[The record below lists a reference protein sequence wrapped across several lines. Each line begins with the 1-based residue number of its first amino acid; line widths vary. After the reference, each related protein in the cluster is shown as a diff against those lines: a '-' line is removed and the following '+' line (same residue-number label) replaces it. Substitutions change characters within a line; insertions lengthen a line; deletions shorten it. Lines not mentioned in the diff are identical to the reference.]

1 MDLIGDCAEHRRDRL
16 ELVILEIYRTTA
28 ATTRDPLLEI
38 LMSKGISI
46 HDVIRAALNGVKI
59 AFKSFA
65 RLTQHEKWWLDE
77 APEYF
82 VTVNVADAIAKRTGD
97 SVWFEYKVGET
108 QLEGGGELRGRPHRD
123 ENLNGRHDIVVFR
136 RSSDAPWCVIEVK
149 SPVYSMNDL
158 IRKDIKR
165 LVQAISRRTKNGSIA
180 YGVLVFYSSRH
191 ANAKDDLIEDMAD
204 KLKTFAEESLGE
216 RGIDATVSLSL
227 QALIKGS
234 KYGTAS
240 AGCLCIKAHRR
251 HSKIDLRMPIQ
262 RASAEG

>member
-1 MDLIGDCAEHRRDRL
+1 
-16 ELVILEIYRTTA
+16 
-28 ATTRDPLLEI
+28 
-38 LMSKGISI
+38 MSKGISI
-46 HDVIRAALNGVKI
+46 QDVISAALNGVKS

-82 VTVNVADAIAKRTGD
+82 VTVNVAEAIAKRTRD
-97 SVWFEYKVGET
+97 CVWFEYKVGDT

-123 ENLNGRHDIVVFR
+123 ENRNGRHDIVVFR

-165 LVQAISRRTKNGSIA
+165 LVQAVSRRTKNGSIA
-180 YGVLVFYSSRH
+180 YGLLVFYSSRK
-191 ANAKDDLIEDMAD
+191 ANAKDDLIDDMAA
-204 KLKTFAEESLGE
+204 KLREFAEEWLAH
-216 RGIDATVSLSL
+216 RRIDATVNLTL
-227 QALIKGS
+227 RPLIKGS
-234 KYGTAS
+234 KHGAAS

-251 HSKIDLRMPIQ
+251 RSKIDLRAPI
-262 RASAEG
+262 RRVSAED